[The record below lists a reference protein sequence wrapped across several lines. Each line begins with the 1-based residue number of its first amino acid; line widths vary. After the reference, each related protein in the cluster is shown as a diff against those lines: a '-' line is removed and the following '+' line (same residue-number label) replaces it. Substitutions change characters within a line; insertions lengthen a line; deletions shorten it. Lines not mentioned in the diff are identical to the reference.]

1 MTFSRAKKELNPKA
15 LPFTLIQRHTYK
27 HGHDQVLRGNVHL
40 DQILTI
46 LQEMHKDV
54 RRDHFSIDI
63 VTRKIM
69 DAKYWY
75 PTLHRGILQYC

>member
-1 MTFSRAKKELNPKA
+1 MISQEQKKKLIPKA
-15 LPFTLIQRHTYK
+15 LPFTIIQRQMYK

-40 DQILTI
+40 DQIPTI

-63 VTRKIM
+63 IARKIM
-69 DAKYWY
+69 DAKYWHS
-75 PTLHRGILQYC
+75 TILLVM